1 VAIIR
6 SELKGILA
14 GMVLGDSTVAASTNP
29 KNAYMRIQHGLRA
42 AEYLRYKANILR
54 ELTDVTV
61 GDVGGKYPGIYART
75 KNHPIYGRLRELAY
89 PGSKK
94 TVSRTWA
101 NWLTV
106 QGLAIWYMD
115 DGCLSKSYSVNK
127 GGRRRIYRRQIFLNT
142 CSFTLEE
149 NLILVELIKERF
161 GITFR
166 AKRFGKYCRLFI
178 GATEANP
185 FIKLVR
191 PYIVP
196 CMEYKLDMEYERPQL
211 AVREAPCQKVKSQSE
226 PL

>member
-1 VAIIR
+1 MAIIR

-14 GMVLGDSTVAASTNP
+14 GMVLGDSHVAQAKTSL
-29 KNAYMRIQHGLRA
+29 NAYMRIQHGLKA
-42 AEYLRYKANILR
+42 AEYLKHKADILR
-54 ELTDVTV
+54 ELTELTV
-61 GDVGGKYPGIYART
+61 GDVGGKYPGVYVRT
-75 KNHPIYGRLRELAY
+75 KNHPIYTRLRELAY

-94 TVSRTWA
+94 TVSKTWV

-115 DGCLSKSYSVNK
+115 DGCLQKSYSVNK

-149 NLILVELIKERF
+149 NQILIELIKERF

-166 AKRFGKYCRLFI
+166 VKLFGNYYRLFI

-185 FIKLVR
+185 FIELVR

-211 AVREAPCQKVKSQSE
+211 AVREAPLDEVKSQSE
-226 PL
+226 HL